1 MKAFVT
7 GGTGFIGRRVI
18 DKLLER
24 GYDVYAL
31 VRNPAAARDLQAK
44 GVHLVEGNINYRES
58 MRSAMQGSDVVFH
71 IAGWYQLGSRD
82 QSQAERINVDGTRNV
97 LGLAHEL
104 GVPRI
109 VYTSTVGV
117 FGDTKGALVDESY
130 RMPADQ
136 PFLTEYER
144 TKWKAHYE
152 VALPLI
158 EQGAPV
164 IIVQP
169 GGVYGPGDPSLI
181 GEMMRAFLRGMF
193 SILPGPEMAL
203 TYAHV
208 DDVAEGHILAAEK
221 GKIGESYILAGPAIP
236 LGEMLQIWAEV
247 TGRPAPVAS
256 IPARYLKPFAP
267 LLEVIGHYVPLPP
280 LISRD
285 AVAVLDA
292 TYGGR
297 ANKAHRELGWGTRS
311 LVEGMRQTFAEM
323 AEQEA
328 SRRAQVAPP
337 SARKRQ
343 AAGIILA
350 AGLVLL
356 AVWLLSRRKK

>member
-18 DKLLER
+18 DKLLDR

-31 VRNPAAARDLQAK
+31 VRNPSAARDLQAK
-44 GVHLVEGNINYRES
+44 GVRLVEGNITYRDS
-58 MRSAMQGSDVVFH
+58 MRTAMQGSDVVFH
-71 IAGWYQLGSRD
+71 IAGWYKMGSRD
-82 QSQAERINVDGTRNV
+82 QSQAEAINVDGTRNV
-97 LGLAHEL
+97 LELAHEL

-158 EQGAPV
+158 EKGAPV

-181 GEMMRAFLRGMF
+181 GEMMRAYLRGLF
-193 SILPGPEMAL
+193 PILPGPEMTL

-208 DDVAEGHILAAEK
+208 DDVAEGIILAAEK

-236 LGEMLQIWAEV
+236 MGEMVQIWAEV

-267 LLEVIGHYVPLPP
+267 LLEVVGHYVPLPP

-311 LVEGMRQTFAEM
+311 LVDGLRDTFAAM
-323 AEQEA
+323 AEEQ
-328 SRRAQVAPP
+328 AQRQAQPD
-337 SARKRQ
+337 SAAVRKRQ

-350 AGLVLL
+350 SGVALFVL
-356 AVWLLSRRKK
+356 WLISRRKK